1 MRLYAG
7 TSTQFITDT
16 VHNQIA
22 EKLKD
27 AFFNQYRF
35 NSSQGEIQ
43 SWRNSLRAMAQVLQ
57 YADLE
62 DHGVLLEY
70 QLPLTS
76 LRLDCMITGRDQE
89 KRDNAVMV
97 ELKQWEACGPAEG
110 ENEVLT
116 WVGGAQREVLHPSA
130 QVGRYSMYLQDNHT
144 AFHEGE
150 PVGLTACTYLHNY
163 FLDHQDILL
172 SGKFKSLLE
181 SFPLF
186 SGDDVDRLANYLLG
200 KLSKGEGLDVL
211 KRIEDGKYRPSR
223 KLMQHVANV
232 IKGKSEYVLLD
243 EQLVAYDSVFAS
255 ARKGFHE
262 RRKSTIIIRGGPGTG
277 KSVIAINL
285 MADLLKQGF
294 NAQYATGSRAFTET
308 LRKAIGVRGA
318 IQFKYF
324 NSYVSAPYNAVDVLI
339 CDESHRIRKTSDNRF
354 TRREERSKYPQV
366 EELIKAAKVVV
377 FLVDD
382 RQIVRPGEIGSSEY
396 IIEHAE
402 RLNCDIKDYDIKVQF
417 RCMGSEAFVSWVNNS
432 LGIERT
438 PHILWNGE
446 EGFDFRI
453 FPSPHSLEAAIREKT
468 TEGYSARLTAGFC
481 WNWSRSPNADGT
493 LKEDVVIGDYRRPWN
508 ARPESSRL
516 AKGVPKA
523 TLWAYEPGGIEQIG
537 CIYTAQ
543 GFEFDYVGV
552 IFGNDLVYDYS
563 KQDWSG
569 LPGNSRDSEVRRGAG
584 RFTDLVKN
592 TYRVLLSRGMKG
604 CYVYFMD
611 RDTERFIRSRTENL
625 PAQEP
630 EKVIPSKVVDL
641 RPYINSLP
649 LFDLRAAANPRFSLI
664 DGFLPDESNFGWV
677 HLEGG
682 PFPKDRFLVRIEG
695 DSMEPGI
702 PEGSMCLFK
711 KDPGGSRNG
720 KTVLCRIA
728 EYGGSPVAVVKRYS
742 SLRHPNGDSPGEAEK
757 IVLSSL
763 NPTHQD
769 IVLTEG
775 DDIQILGIFERV
787 IAR

>member
-35 NSSQGEIQ
+35 NPSQGEIQ

-243 EQLVAYDSVFAS
+243 EQLVAYDSVLAS

-262 RRKSTIIIRGGPGTG
+262 RRKSTIIIRDGPGTG

-523 TLWAYEPGGIEQIG
+523 TLWAYEP
-537 CIYTAQ
+537 
-543 GFEFDYVGV
+543 
-552 IFGNDLVYDYS
+552 
-563 KQDWSG
+563 
-569 LPGNSRDSEVRRGAG
+569 RG
-584 RFTDLVKN
+584 
-592 TYRVLLSRGMKG
+592 
-604 CYVYFMD
+604 
-611 RDTERFIRSRTENL
+611 
-625 PAQEP
+625 
-630 EKVIPSKVVDL
+630 
-641 RPYINSLP
+641 
-649 LFDLRAAANPRFSLI
+649 
-664 DGFLPDESNFGWV
+664 
-677 HLEGG
+677 H
-682 PFPKDRFLVRIEG
+682 
-695 DSMEPGI
+695 
-702 PEGSMCLFK
+702 
-711 KDPGGSRNG
+711 
-720 KTVLCRIA
+720 
-728 EYGGSPVAVVKRYS
+728 
-742 SLRHPNGDSPGEAEK
+742 
-757 IVLSSL
+757 
-763 NPTHQD
+763 
-769 IVLTEG
+769 
-775 DDIQILGIFERV
+775 
-787 IAR
+787 

>member
-16 VHNQIA
+16 VHNKIA

-27 AFFNQYRF
+27 SFINHYRCSPSP
-35 NSSQGEIQ
+35 NEIQ
-43 SWRNSLRAMAQVLQ
+43 SWRNSLRAMSQVLQ
-57 YADLE
+57 HAGLD
-62 DHGVLLEY
+62 DHGILLEY

-76 LRLDCMITGRDQE
+76 LRLDCMITGRDKE
-89 KRDNAVMV
+89 KRDNAVIV
-97 ELKQWEACGPAEG
+97 ELKQWEACEAAEG

-116 WVGGAQREVLHPSA
+116 WVGGAEREVLHPSA
-130 QVGRYSMYLQDNHT
+130 QVGRYAMFLQDNHT

-163 FLDHQDILL
+163 FFNQEDILL
-172 SGKFKSLLE
+172 SERFKSLLV

-186 SGDDVDRLANYLLG
+186 SGDDVDKLANYLLG
-200 KLSKGEGLDVL
+200 RLSKGEGLDVL
-211 KRIEDGKYRPSR
+211 KRVEDGKYRPS
-223 KLMQHVANV
+223 KMLMQHVANV
-232 IKGKSEYVLLD
+232 IKGKPEYILLD
-243 EQLVAYDSVFAS
+243 EQLVAYDSVLAA
-255 ARKGFHE
+255 ARKGFHD
-262 RRKSTIIIRGGPGTG
+262 RRKSAIIIRGGPGTG

-294 NAQYATGSRAFTET
+294 NAQYATGSRAFTGT

-324 NSYVSAPYNAVDVLI
+324 NSYATAPYNAVDVLI
-339 CDESHRIRKTSDNRF
+339 CDESHRIRTTSDNRF
-354 TRREERSKYPQV
+354 TRKEERSKHPQV
-366 EELIKAAKVVV
+366 EELIKASKVAV

-382 RQIVRPGEIGSSEY
+382 RQTVRPEEIGSSQY
-396 IIEHAE
+396 ILEHAQ
-402 RLNCDIKDYDIKVQF
+402 RLNCDIKEYDLKVQF

-453 FPSPHSLEAAIREKT
+453 FPSPHSLEAAIRKKAAD
-468 TEGYSARLTAGFC
+468 GYSARLTAGFC
-481 WNWSRSPNADGT
+481 WNWSRNPNPDGT

-508 ARPESSRL
+508 ARPEATRL
-516 AKGVPKA
+516 AQGIPKA
-523 TLWAYEPGGIEQIG
+523 TLWAYEPGGINQIG

-563 KQDWSG
+563 KQDWTG
-569 LPGNSRDSEVRRGAG
+569 LPGNSCDSEVKRGKG

-592 TYRVLLSRGMKG
+592 TYRVLLSRGIKG
-604 CYVYFMD
+604 CYAYFID
-611 RDTERFIRSRTENL
+611 KDTERFIRSRTENL
-625 PAQEP
+625 PVEEP
-630 EKVIPSKVVDL
+630 EEKAATKVIDL
-641 RPYINSLP
+641 RPYINALP

-677 HLEGG
+677 HVEGG

-702 PEGSMCLFK
+702 PDGSMCLFK

-728 EYGGSPVAVVKRYS
+728 EFGGAPLAVVKRYS
-742 SLRHPNGDSPGEAEK
+742 SIREANEDYLGKAEK
-757 IVLSSL
+757 IILSST
-763 NPTHQD
+763 NPAYED

-775 DDIQILGIFERV
+775 DEIQILGVFERV